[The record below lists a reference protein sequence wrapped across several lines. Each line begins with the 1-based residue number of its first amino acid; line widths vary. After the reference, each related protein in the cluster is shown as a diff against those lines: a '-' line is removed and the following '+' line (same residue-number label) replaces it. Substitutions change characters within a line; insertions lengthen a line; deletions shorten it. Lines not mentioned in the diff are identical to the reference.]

1 MTNTI
6 IFFSVR
12 VWLFV
17 PYLSL
22 KGNSMRCTYVE
33 TRATHEY
40 AFIVP
45 AEDEDRTWVIE
56 IIERAGM

>member
-1 MTNTI
+1 
-6 IFFSVR
+6 
-12 VWLFV
+12 
-17 PYLSL
+17 
-22 KGNSMRCTYVE
+22 MRCTYVE